1 MLPEAADEAV
11 HLLPADPAVPDLTL
25 RPQVQGNLLSGALRE
40 DVCVANL
47 AFMCLC
53 KNKSLESTSV
63 TSFPVSIL
71 LEKCVYVCVC
81 V

>member
-40 DVCVANL
+40 DVCVSQTWH
-47 AFMCLC
+47 LC
-53 KNKSLESTSV
+53 
-63 TSFPVSIL
+63 I
-71 LEKCVYVCVC
+71 YVKKI
-81 V
+81 